1 MQWEHSS
8 LRDSCVYNQNGQPLW
23 KSQMSQREECY
34 NSIYLPSRWH
44 YGAESLGIET
54 TSCVWLILAFD
65 LSHFSFFT
73 ILMTN
78 TTDKWYYK
86 IKLNH
91 AKSVGLLLGSNKEL

>member
-1 MQWEHSS
+1 
-8 LRDSCVYNQNGQPLW
+8 
-23 KSQMSQREECY
+23 MSQREECY